1 MSEENCG
8 VIIRAL
14 SGFYDVDTGSKIVRC
29 RARGKLRKL
38 GITPLVGDQAVF
50 QPSGDSGYVQE
61 ILPRK
66 NSFIRPAVANVD
78 VLVMM
83 GCQVNPITEPF
94 LIDRV
99 AAIAA
104 AQNVET
110 LLLLTK
116 CDLDPAEELYAIYR
130 QAGIPVIRTS
140 TETGLG
146 VEEVRER
153 LKGKLAAFTGNSGVG
168 KSTMTVLLAGYFHYV
183 MGYNVAVV
191 DCDYPQFSIKALRSR
206 DTQNVEKNVNLQRM
220 LCGQFDRTG
229 KKAYPVLTSVPGKE
243 LKTALPLTGGCDIL
257 FFDLPGTVNSPGVIK
272 TIVNMDYV
280 FTPIIQDRMVMQSS
294 LSFLLALKDFIQ
306 QNPDMPL
313 KEIRMFWNRMD
324 GRVSKR
330 LSYQYGLLFKE
341 LGLKALD
348 TVIPDMERYGR
359 ETSPEERILF
369 RSTLFPPSGKLLK
382 GSGLDTLAGEIE
394 CIIHPDRQKA

>member
-1 MSEENCG
+1 MS
-8 VIIRAL
+8 
-14 SGFYDVDTGSKIVRC
+14 KRC
-29 RARGKLRKL
+29 
-38 GITPLVGDQAVF
+38 VF
-50 QPSGDSGYVQE
+50 
-61 ILPRK
+61 
-66 NSFIRPAVANVD
+66 VA
-78 VLVMM
+78 MSS
-83 GCQVNPITEPF
+83 Q
-94 LIDRV
+94 
-99 AAIAA
+99 
-104 AQNVET
+104 
-110 LLLLTK
+110 
-116 CDLDPAEELYAIYR
+116 
-130 QAGIPVIRTS
+130 
-140 TETGLG
+140 
-146 VEEVRER
+146 
-153 LKGKLAAFTGNSGVG
+153 KGGVG

-220 LCGQFDRTG
+220 LCGQFER
-229 KKAYPVLTSVPGKE
+229 SGKE
-243 LKTALPLTGGCDIL
+243 LETALPLTGGCDIL

-294 LSFLLALKDFIQ
+294 LSFLLALKDFMQ

-330 LSYQYGLLFKE
+330 LFHQYGLLFKE
-341 LGLKALD
+341 LGLKVLD

-359 ETSPEERILF
+359 ETSPEERNLF

>member
-1 MSEENCG
+1 MS
-8 VIIRAL
+8 
-14 SGFYDVDTGSKIVRC
+14 KRC
-29 RARGKLRKL
+29 
-38 GITPLVGDQAVF
+38 VF
-50 QPSGDSGYVQE
+50 
-61 ILPRK
+61 
-66 NSFIRPAVANVD
+66 VA
-78 VLVMM
+78 MSS
-83 GCQVNPITEPF
+83 Q
-94 LIDRV
+94 
-99 AAIAA
+99 
-104 AQNVET
+104 
-110 LLLLTK
+110 
-116 CDLDPAEELYAIYR
+116 
-130 QAGIPVIRTS
+130 
-140 TETGLG
+140 
-146 VEEVRER
+146 
-153 LKGKLAAFTGNSGVG
+153 KGGVG

-330 LSYQYGLLFKE
+330 LSYHCLLYTSDA
-341 LGLKALD
+341 ALSIL
-348 TVIPDMERYGR
+348 TGKRHEKKGIYER
-359 ETSPEERILF
+359 E
-369 RSTLFPPSGKLLK
+369 
-382 GSGLDTLAGEIE
+382 
-394 CIIHPDRQKA
+394 

>member
-1 MSEENCG
+1 MS
-8 VIIRAL
+8 
-14 SGFYDVDTGSKIVRC
+14 KRC
-29 RARGKLRKL
+29 
-38 GITPLVGDQAVF
+38 VF
-50 QPSGDSGYVQE
+50 
-61 ILPRK
+61 
-66 NSFIRPAVANVD
+66 VA
-78 VLVMM
+78 MSS
-83 GCQVNPITEPF
+83 Q
-94 LIDRV
+94 
-99 AAIAA
+99 
-104 AQNVET
+104 
-110 LLLLTK
+110 
-116 CDLDPAEELYAIYR
+116 
-130 QAGIPVIRTS
+130 
-140 TETGLG
+140 
-146 VEEVRER
+146 
-153 LKGKLAAFTGNSGVG
+153 KGGVG

-206 DTQNVEKNVNLQRM
+206 DTQNVEKNMNLQRM
-220 LCGQFDRTG
+220 LCGQFERTG

-294 LSFLLALKDFIQ
+294 LSFLLALKDFML

-330 LSYQYGLLFKE
+330 LSHQYGLLFKE
-341 LGLKALD
+341 LGLKVLD

>member
-1 MSEENCG
+1 
-8 VIIRAL
+8 
-14 SGFYDVDTGSKIVRC
+14 
-29 RARGKLRKL
+29 
-38 GITPLVGDQAVF
+38 
-50 QPSGDSGYVQE
+50 
-61 ILPRK
+61 
-66 NSFIRPAVANVD
+66 
-78 VLVMM
+78 
-83 GCQVNPITEPF
+83 
-94 LIDRV
+94 
-99 AAIAA
+99 
-104 AQNVET
+104 
-110 LLLLTK
+110 
-116 CDLDPAEELYAIYR
+116 
-130 QAGIPVIRTS
+130 
-140 TETGLG
+140 
-146 VEEVRER
+146 
-153 LKGKLAAFTGNSGVG
+153 
-168 KSTMTVLLAGYFHYV
+168 
-183 MGYNVAVV
+183 
-191 DCDYPQFSIKALRSR
+191 
-206 DTQNVEKNVNLQRM
+206 M

-294 LSFLLALKDFIQ
+294 LSFLLALKDFMQ

-330 LSYQYGLLFKE
+330 LFHQYGLLFKE
-341 LGLKALD
+341 LGLKVLD

>member
-1 MSEENCG
+1 MSKRCTF
-8 VIIRAL
+8 IAL
-14 SGFYDVDTGSKIVRC
+14 SN
-29 RARGKLRKL
+29 
-38 GITPLVGDQAVF
+38 Q
-50 QPSGDSGYVQE
+50 
-61 ILPRK
+61 
-66 NSFIRPAVANVD
+66 
-78 VLVMM
+78 
-83 GCQVNPITEPF
+83 
-94 LIDRV
+94 
-99 AAIAA
+99 
-104 AQNVET
+104 
-110 LLLLTK
+110 
-116 CDLDPAEELYAIYR
+116 
-130 QAGIPVIRTS
+130 
-140 TETGLG
+140 
-146 VEEVRER
+146 
-153 LKGKLAAFTGNSGVG
+153 KGGVG
-168 KSTMTVLLAGYFHYV
+168 KSTMTVLLASYFHYV
-183 MGYNVAVV
+183 KGKNVAVI
-191 DCDYPQFSIKALRSR
+191 DCDYPQFSIQALRSR
-206 DTQNVEKNVNLQRM
+206 DMKNVERSEFLQQL
-220 LCGQFDRTG
+220 LCRQYERTG
-229 KKAYPVLTSVPGKE
+229 KKAYPVLTSGPGKVLE
-243 LKTALPLTGGCDIL
+243 TADRLSGNSDIL
-257 FFDLPGTVNSPGVIK
+257 FFDLPGTVNTPGILEA
-272 TIVNMDYV
+272 IINMDYV

>member
-1 MSEENCG
+1 MS
-8 VIIRAL
+8 
-14 SGFYDVDTGSKIVRC
+14 KRC
-29 RARGKLRKL
+29 
-38 GITPLVGDQAVF
+38 VF
-50 QPSGDSGYVQE
+50 
-61 ILPRK
+61 
-66 NSFIRPAVANVD
+66 VA
-78 VLVMM
+78 MSS
-83 GCQVNPITEPF
+83 Q
-94 LIDRV
+94 
-99 AAIAA
+99 
-104 AQNVET
+104 
-110 LLLLTK
+110 
-116 CDLDPAEELYAIYR
+116 
-130 QAGIPVIRTS
+130 
-140 TETGLG
+140 
-146 VEEVRER
+146 
-153 LKGKLAAFTGNSGVG
+153 KGGVG

-330 LSYQYGLLFKE
+330 LSYQYGTGIEGSLY
-341 LGLKALD
+341 GHTGYGALWQGNLPRGAD
-348 TVIPDMERYGR
+348 PFQKYAFPSFREIAERQ
-359 ETSPEERILF
+359 
-369 RSTLFPPSGKLLK
+369 RS
-382 GSGLDTLAGEIE
+382 
-394 CIIHPDRQKA
+394 